1 MKVVRKS
8 QNSDSSQMAQ
18 VRETI
23 ELLTHILNENGCSK
37 LKAEIFRLAKFDK
50 DEAALVLW
58 KMLFELLYYSKYGVI
73 DEVTI
78 RAFSELT
85 TEELVVYVK
94 QEFQNLGFLS
104 KEFSHLPNDA
114 SSGSRELL
122 LAFAWLLCKQ
132 NLVDKFM
139 DNCSS
144 PIEDSSLLNELERN
158 KPASEGR
165 SLALS
170 TSLSPVQKVQQL
182 QLLNGKLRS
191 SLRRLYSLQREK
203 AKLQHRVNECTQGAS
218 LTPDMPH
225 LSSLE
230 VHLLRHPQLMSKIMT
245 LLEKDNVRLRHMQ
258 EWRDQEQVFWK
269 WMESVLEL
277 KVKESPRNEETPM
290 MYYNIGPDPVSR
302 MNEARRKLEEAILRY
317 EAIIEQIEEMWET
330 KRSEVSAEE
339 LDGLLD
345 LLNMELSLQRSNLA
359 MGSSDFFMLRDPTF
373 VLNKKDKKKT
383 NLPKHSERLPT
394 ALGPGDDM
402 GMPAEIS
409 TEIAA
414 LESQMRLL
422 ETEVARK
429 TQRYTFDLERF
440 SVRVPG
446 ALLVQPAS
454 CV

>member
-1 MKVVRKS
+1 
-8 QNSDSSQMAQ
+8 MAQ
-18 VRETI
+18 VREII
-23 ELLTHILNENGCSK
+23 ELLTHILNENGCTK
-37 LKAEIFRLAKFDK
+37 LKAEVFRLAKFDK
-50 DEAALVLW
+50 DEATLPFW
-58 KMLFELLYYSKYGVI
+58 KMLFELLYYRKYGVI

-78 RAFSELT
+78 KAFSELT

-94 QEFQNLGFLS
+94 QELQNLGFLS
-104 KEFSHLPNDA
+104 KEFSLLPNDA

-144 PIEDSSLLNELERN
+144 PIEDASLLNEAESN
-158 KPASEGR
+158 NTAQEVR

-170 TSLSPVQKVQQL
+170 ASLSPVQKVQQL

-191 SLRRLYSLQREK
+191 SLRRLYALQREK

-230 VHLLRHPQLMSKIMT
+230 VHLLRHPLLMNKIMG
-245 LLEKDNVRLRHMQ
+245 LLEKDNVRLAHLQ
-258 EWRDQEQVFWK
+258 EWKNQEQVFWK

-290 MYYNIGPDPVSR
+290 MYYNIGPDPLSR
-302 MNEARRKLEEAILRY
+302 MNDARRKLEEAILRY
-317 EAIIEQIEEMWET
+317 ETIIEQIEELWET
-330 KRSEVSAEE
+330 KRSEVSGEE

-345 LLNMELSLQRSNLA
+345 LLNMEISLQRSNLA
-359 MGSSDFFMLRDPTF
+359 MGSSDFFLLRDPTF
-373 VLNKKDKKKT
+373 VLNKKDKKKP
-383 NLPKHSERLPT
+383 NLPRNIEHLP
-394 ALGPGDDM
+394 AAAIGHGDEM

-409 TEIAA
+409 SEISA
-414 LESQMRLL
+414 LESQLRLL
-422 ETEVARK
+422 ETELSRN
-429 TQRYTFDLERF
+429 TTRNTSDLERL
-440 SVRVPG
+440 SLRVPE

>member
-37 LKAEIFRLAKFDK
+37 LNAEIFRLAKFDK

-203 AKLQHRVNECTQGAS
+203 AKLQHRVRKC
-218 LTPDMPH
+218 DKYI
-225 LSSLE
+225 LS
-230 VHLLRHPQLMSKIMT
+230 MIM
-245 LLEKDNVRLRHMQ
+245 
-258 EWRDQEQVFWK
+258 
-269 WMESVLEL
+269 
-277 KVKESPRNEETPM
+277 
-290 MYYNIGPDPVSR
+290 I
-302 MNEARRKLEEAILRY
+302 
-317 EAIIEQIEEMWET
+317 
-330 KRSEVSAEE
+330 
-339 LDGLLD
+339 
-345 LLNMELSLQRSNLA
+345 
-359 MGSSDFFMLRDPTF
+359 
-373 VLNKKDKKKT
+373 
-383 NLPKHSERLPT
+383 
-394 ALGPGDDM
+394 
-402 GMPAEIS
+402 
-409 TEIAA
+409 
-414 LESQMRLL
+414 
-422 ETEVARK
+422 
-429 TQRYTFDLERF
+429 
-440 SVRVPG
+440 
-446 ALLVQPAS
+446 
-454 CV
+454 